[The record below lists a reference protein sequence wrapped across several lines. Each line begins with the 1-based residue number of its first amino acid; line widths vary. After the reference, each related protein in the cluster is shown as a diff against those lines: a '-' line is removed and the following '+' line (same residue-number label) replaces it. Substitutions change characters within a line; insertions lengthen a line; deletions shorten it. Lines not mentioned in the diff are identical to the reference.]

1 MGEAGTEDD
10 ILTVE
15 YRAWRTD
22 CAPVSDLISLEEV
35 SQDEDGVKS
44 MVFAIDSRKFQLRCP
59 GNYPHY
65 EDDNFF
71 VEAPSS
77 LQLWCNA
84 LNEYL
89 LDSSG
94 RYFSLTSDQMTT
106 ITLCRQILFGWLLS
120 CLRDVVSTAVKTGK
134 LS

>member
-1 MGEAGTEDD
+1 MEEAGSEDD
-10 ILTVE
+10 ILTAE
-15 YRAWRTD
+15 FRAWRKE

-59 GNYPHY
+59 GHYPHY

-94 RYFSLTSDQMTT
+94 EYYATSSQ
-106 ITLCRQILFGWLLS
+106 
-120 CLRDVVSTAVKTGK
+120 
-134 LS
+134 